1 MKKHN
6 LAFIDLETTGFD
18 PEKQDIV
25 EIGCIVVEQVP
36 QPGKGPALKVISELE
51 MKVHPLNIET
61 ADPEA
66 LRINGYNSADWLF
79 AVTLEQALHALN
91 EKVKDAIIVGQNVTF
106 DWLFLQ
112 SAYKKTGIKN
122 PMHYHKIDLIPMAFT
137 KHYHNEKLQY
147 FSLKNLAQYYGIE
160 NEKAH
165 TALADIRVT
174 FEIYKK
180 LLEIE

>member
-18 PEKQDIV
+18 PVNQDII
-25 EIGCIVVEQVP
+25 ELGCIVAEQIP
-36 QPGKGPALKVISELE
+36 RPGKGNDLKILHEIE
-51 MKVHPLNIET
+51 FKIQPLNIAA

-79 AVTLEQALHALN
+79 AVTLEQALKALN
-91 EKVKDAIIVGQNVTF
+91 EKVADAIMVGQNVTF

-112 SAYKKTGIKN
+112 EAYKKTGIKN
-122 PMHYHKIDLIPMAFT
+122 PMHYHKLDLIPMAFA
-137 KHYHNEKLQY
+137 KHYHDDKLQY
-147 FSLKNLAQYYGIE
+147 FSLKNLADYYGIK

-165 TALADIRVT
+165 TALADIRTT

-180 LLEIE
+180 LVGI

>member
-18 PEKQDIV
+18 HDRQDII
-25 EIGCIVVEQVP
+25 ELGCIVAEQVQ
-36 QPGKGPALKVISELE
+36 QPGKGPSLKIIAELE
-51 MKVHPLNIET
+51 FKIQPKSIET

-79 AVTLEQALHALN
+79 AVTLEQALAALN
-91 EKVKDAIIVGQNVTF
+91 EKVKDAIMVGQNVTF

-112 SAYKKTGIKN
+112 AAYKKTGIKN
-122 PMHYHKIDLIPMAFT
+122 PMHYHKLDLIPMAFA
-137 KHYHNEKLQY
+137 KHYHDNNLQY
-147 FSLKNLAQYYGIE
+147 FSLKNLADYYGLK

-165 TALADIRVT
+165 TALADIRLT

-180 LLEIE
+180 LVGI

>member
-18 PEKQDIV
+18 PEKQDII
-25 EIGCIVVEQVP
+25 ELGCIVAEQVP
-36 QPGKGPALKVISELE
+36 RPGKGADLKIISELE
-51 MKVHPLNIET
+51 LKIQPLNIAA

-79 AVTLEQALHALN
+79 AVTLEQALNALN
-91 EKVKDAIIVGQNVTF
+91 EKAKDCIMIGQNVTF
-106 DWLFLQ
+106 DWQFLQ
-112 SAYKKTGIKN
+112 AAYKKTGIKN
-122 PMHYHKIDLIPMAFT
+122 AMHYHKLDIIPMAFA
-137 KHYHNEKLQY
+137 KHYHDEKLQY
-147 FSLKNLAQYYGIE
+147 FSLKNLADYFGLK

-165 TALADIRVT
+165 TALADIRLT

-180 LLEIE
+180 LVGI